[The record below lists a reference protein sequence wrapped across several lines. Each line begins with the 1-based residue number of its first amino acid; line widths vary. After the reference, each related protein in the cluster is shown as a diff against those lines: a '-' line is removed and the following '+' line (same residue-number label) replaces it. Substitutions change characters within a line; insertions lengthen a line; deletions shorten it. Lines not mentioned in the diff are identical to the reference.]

1 MTPMHHWLLLGSVAL
16 SVTAALPV
24 GQADTRIYIGTYT
37 GPKSKGIYTSTL
49 NEKTGELTPPVLAG
63 ETVNPTFLALH
74 PSQRFLY
81 AANEIGNFEGTKA
94 GSITSFSI
102 KGSNGGLTVLNQ
114 ASSLGN
120 GPCHLVVD
128 RSGKMVLAANYGG
141 GSVVVLP
148 IHPEGRL
155 EKSTDFKQHQGSSIN
170 ERRQEGPH
178 AHYIDVDSLNRHA
191 YVADLG
197 LDKILVYDF
206 DATRGMLEPA
216 EVPFVATKPGAGPR
230 HMAFHPNGQFAY
242 LINELDSTVTAYGL
256 DAKEGRLKALQ
267 TVSTLPTD
275 FTDQNY
281 PAEIEVHS
289 GGKFLYGSNRGHD
302 SIAVYR
308 IAPKTGLLT
317 LVEHAPTL
325 GKSPRHFAVSPSG
338 RFLLAANQ
346 GTDNVVVFRIDPR
359 TGRLKPTGHSIEV
372 GSPVC
377 VRFLKGE

>member
-24 GQADTRIYIGTYT
+24 SQADTRIYIGTYT

-63 ETVNPTFLALH
+63 ETVNPTFLAIH

-102 KGSNGGLTVLNQ
+102 EGSNGGLTVLNQ

-128 RSGKMVLAANYGG
+128 HTGKMVLAANYGG

-148 IHPEGRL
+148 IQPDGRL
-155 EKSTDFKQHQGSSIN
+155 GKSADFRQHQGSSIN
-170 ERRQEGPH
+170 DRRQEGPH

-197 LDKILVYDF
+197 LDKILVYGF
-206 DATRGMLEPA
+206 DATRGVLEPA
-216 EVPFVATKPGAGPR
+216 EIPFASTKPGAGPR
-230 HMAFHPNGQFAY
+230 HMAFHPDGQFVY

-256 DAKEGRLKALQ
+256 DAKEGRLKTLQ
-267 TVSTLPTD
+267 TVSTLPGD
-275 FTDQNY
+275 FTGQNY
-281 PAEIEVHS
+281 PAEIEVHP

-308 IAPKTGLLT
+308 IASKTGLLT

-346 GTDNVVVFRIDPR
+346 GTDNVVVFRIDPK
-359 TGRLKPTGHSIEV
+359 TGRLTPTGHSIEV

-377 VRFLKGE
+377 VRFLKGK